1 MILIELYLRFFI
13 VGLFSVGGGLA
24 TLPFLYEMVDK
35 TGWFTAHDISTMIAV
50 SESTPG
56 PIGIN
61 MASYVGCT
69 TSGVLGSI
77 VATLGRVSPSIIIIV
92 IVAHY
97 LKKFK
102 ENKYVQAAFY
112 GLRPTAAALI
122 AAAGVG
128 IVKIAFFS
136 ENISIDGFFWQ
147 GAILAAVVFVTIRKF
162 NLHPIIYIAA
172 SAVIGV
178 IFKMQV

>member
-1 MILIELYLRFFI
+1 
-13 VGLFSVGGGLA
+13 SVGGGLA
-24 TLPFLYEMVDK
+24 TLPFLYEMADK

-69 TSGVLGSI
+69 TGGFAGSI
-77 VATLGRVSPSIIIIV
+77 AATLGLVSPSVIIIV

-102 ENKYVQAAFY
+102 ENKYVKAAFY
-112 GLRPTAAALI
+112 GLRPTATALI

-136 ENISIDGFFWQ
+136 EKISPDGFFWQ
-147 GAILAAVVFVTIRKF
+147 GAILAAVVFVTIKKF